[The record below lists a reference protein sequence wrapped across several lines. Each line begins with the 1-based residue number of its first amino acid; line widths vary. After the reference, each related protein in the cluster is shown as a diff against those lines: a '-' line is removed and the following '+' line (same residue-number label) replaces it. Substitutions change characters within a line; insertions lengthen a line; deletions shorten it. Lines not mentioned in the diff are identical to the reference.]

1 MDPVLHVSR
10 AATQVYSGEAKI
22 PRILHQSYT
31 AHVNCEHAELMAA
44 NAAANPEFDYRYW
57 TDDAMEEFMAAH
69 FPHEKQAYD
78 KLYAMAYKTDI
89 FRLCLL
95 LHYGGVWMDCF
106 FRLLA
111 PLREI
116 IPDCAEVVA
125 PVDHPSQDRC
135 PNIYQAFIASTAHNA
150 VIRSILDTTV
160 DRVMRPDA
168 FHTRWVGLHP
178 TLPRETVAVTGP
190 TIFALGLNVAK
201 TRDHMKFFEE
211 GWLDETTY
219 LLGHASGHLSCGTR
233 QLAITKA
240 LAGTTARRSKH
251 YSTLFSE
258 GFVYKQYVEDRIV
271 NGAPTLW
278 QVWLQGRYVSDKMHA
293 AMQTFKTQNPALSYR
308 LITRRNIPE
317 ILDERQLRAFHA
329 LRPSAFQ
336 SDFLR
341 YVLLYKFG
349 GIYADSDCVCFGP
362 LDKMLQAPLM
372 LFCDKGSKP
381 PRLATNDFMAATAG
395 HPYMRAL
402 VEACTTNIEKRDL
415 GVGQLGLTGPCLCDR
430 ILQAGSYAVL
440 WGQSALDV
448 DQPPPGGWR
457 RTSRKIRS
465 AANLVQC
472 ECRDV
477 NGEWHASALQ
487 VTPNMPVENGNG
499 RLLCARPADANADL
513 ILRCEGQRLH
523 MLEDT
528 VLSISKYYG
537 YNDERLVLGGDS
549 FSKMWENND
558 IFKP

>member
-116 IPDCAEVVA
+116 IPDSAEVVA
-125 PVDHPSQDRC
+125 PVDHGSQDRC
-135 PNIYQAFIASTAHNA
+135 PNIYQAFIASTAHNE

-160 DRVMRPDA
+160 DRVLRPDA
-168 FHTRWVGLHP
+168 FHARWVGLHP
-178 TLPRETVAVTGP
+178 TLSRETIAVTGP

-219 LLGHASGHLSCGTR
+219 LLGHAPGHLCCGTR

-251 YSTLFSE
+251 YFTLFSE
-258 GFVYKQYVEDRIV
+258 GFVYKKYVEDRIV

-293 AMQTFKTQNPALSYR
+293 AMQTFKTHNPALSYR
-308 LITRRNIPE
+308 LITHRNVKE
-317 ILDERQLRAFHA
+317 ILDERQLQAFHV

-362 LDKMLQAPLM
+362 LDKMLQVPLM
-372 LFCDKGSKP
+372 LFHNE
-381 PRLATNDFMAATAG
+381 NDFMAATAG
-395 HPYMRAL
+395 HPYMLAL
-402 VEACTTNIEKRDL
+402 VEACMSNIEKRDM
-415 GVGQLGLTGPCLCDR
+415 GVGQLGLTGPHLCDR
-430 ILQAGSYAVL
+430 ILQAGSYTVL
-440 WGQSALDV
+440 WGRSPMEV

-457 RTSRKIRS
+457 RSSRNIRS
-465 AANLVQC
+465 AANFVQC

-477 NGEWHASALQ
+477 NGEWHASALL
-487 VTPNMPVENGNG
+487 VPPRVSVENYNG
-499 RLLCARPADANADL
+499 RLACDTSAADTTTAL
-513 ILRCEGQRLH
+513 ILRCKGQRLH
-523 MLEDT
+523 MLDDL
-528 VLSISKYYG
+528 VLGVSKYNG
-537 YNDERLVLGGDS
+537 YNEERLVLGGDS
-549 FSKMWENND
+549 FSKMWENNN
-558 IFKP
+558 IFKI